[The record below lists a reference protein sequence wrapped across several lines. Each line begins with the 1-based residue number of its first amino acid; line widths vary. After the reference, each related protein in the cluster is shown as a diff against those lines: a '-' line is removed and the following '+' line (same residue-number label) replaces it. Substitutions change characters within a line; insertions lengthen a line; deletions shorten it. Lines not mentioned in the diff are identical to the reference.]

1 MVATKRMKE
10 LEEKF
15 ESDLLMRATK
25 VRLSKP
31 EVEKPN
37 RPPHGQHGHV
47 HSSSCH
53 HSESGTFFTLANTK
67 NSFAQAVQ
75 KFVGIIAIA

>member
-1 MVATKRMKE
+1 MKE

-15 ESDLLMRATK
+15 EADLLKRATK

-37 RPPHGQHGHV
+37 RPAHGQHGHV

-53 HSESGTFFTLANTK
+53 HSESGN
-67 NSFAQAVQ
+67 Q
-75 KFVGIIAIA
+75 KS